1 MGVIRDK
8 IFPLFSVSIRGGGY
22 SRGSKLLKDDKSVIE
37 ELTTA
42 RNEFKKVNRFLID
55 EIESLKNE
63 NVFLKSELSKY
74 LLSMS
79 GISNSVKNDELNNSK
94 ERSLDLTKY
103 IDSDSNDQSDDET
116 SDSLPPFEF
125 TVDS

>member
-1 MGVIRDK
+1 
-8 IFPLFSVSIRGGGY
+8 
-22 SRGSKLLKDDKSVIE
+22 
-37 ELTTA
+37 
-42 RNEFKKVNRFLID
+42 
-55 EIESLKNE
+55 
-63 NVFLKSELSKY
+63 
-74 LLSMS
+74 MS

>member
-1 MGVIRDK
+1 M
-8 IFPLFSVSIRGGGY
+8 SVSNISIHGGGGGGY
-22 SRGSKLLKDDKSVIE
+22 SHGSKLLKDDKSVIE

-63 NVFLKSELSKY
+63 NVFLKSELSKC
-74 LLSMS
+74 LLSTIE
-79 GISNSVKNDELNNSK
+79 ISASVKSEELSNSK

-103 IDSDSNDQSDDET
+103 IDSDSNDQSDD
-116 SDSLPPFEF
+116 DILPPFEF

>member
-1 MGVIRDK
+1 M
-8 IFPLFSVSIRGGGY
+8 SVSSIYSIHGGGGGGGY

-63 NVFLKSELSKY
+63 NVFLKSELSKCF
-74 LLSMS
+74 LSTRETS
-79 GISNSVKNDELNNSK
+79 PSVKSEEELINSK

-103 IDSDSNDQSDDET
+103 IDSDSNDQSDD
-116 SDSLPPFEF
+116 DILPPFEF